1 MVKNKQ
7 MRNAQINRVDEFYTR
22 RETIEKEL
30 KYWHKSFKNKTVY
43 NNCDTD
49 QSEFVKYFKDNF
61 KVLGLK
67 RLIYSNH
74 SKDSH
79 GQYTIYTPNESKT
92 YTLKGN
98 GAFDSQE
105 CIELL
110 KHSDIVVTNPPFSM
124 QKEFQKL
131 MFKEHKDYLIL
142 GNMNNALTPYV
153 KELIGSYSHFGYSI
167 RSGGVRFNIPCNMA
181 NTDKVQVIDGK

>member
-1 MVKNKQ
+1 

-30 KYWHKSFKNKTVY
+30 KYWHNSFKNKTVY

-67 RLIYSNH
+67 RLIYSSY

-79 GQYTIYTPNESKT
+79 GQCTIYTPTESKT

-131 MFKEHKDYLIL
+131 MFKENKDYLIL